1 MCSTTGCNLMILEIF
16 VSYFP
21 FIFSCHLSL
30 KKPQSECHKSF
41 SLKRIETMIMIPS
54 ARMAMLLFS
63 RVFCIICF
71 SFYIHVCLLIAVGV
85 WIILG
90 SSWTMPR
97 GKPQAAGRYH
107 NVTFS
112 VFHHQLGF
120 VFLFYYPDQ
129 HDTLSSCHGHF
140 QLWFT
145 KYVLFFLFSFFFS
158 LVKKTF

>member
-1 MCSTTGCNLMILEIF
+1 
-16 VSYFP
+16 
-21 FIFSCHLSL
+21 
-30 KKPQSECHKSF
+30 
-41 SLKRIETMIMIPS
+41 MIMISS
-54 ARMAMLLFS
+54 ARTVMLVFP

-112 VFHHQLGF
+112 VFHHQSGF
-120 VFLFYYPDQ
+120 
-129 HDTLSSCHGHF
+129 SSCFMILLSMIPCHPAMVIF
-140 QLWFT
+140 SYASQNM
-145 KYVLFFLFSFFFS
+145 YPFLFSFFFA
-158 LVKKTF
+158 LVTKTFESHTFSVQICEAQAFKNTRFCTIFIPQLCE